1 MSHVLPLQSKLSEE
15 SVSEIQEMCSLMDVA
30 ADIHKLVRRSTDCSF
45 LYWSREMMPT
55 CFALLYSQTREA
67 RSLQY
72 VINAFKD
79 GVKLLKVGHAE
90 DGVVESYEKELED
103 AISNVSVYIHIF
115 ALPIINTLN

>member
-1 MSHVLPLQSKLSEE
+1 
-15 SVSEIQEMCSLMDVA
+15 
-30 ADIHKLVRRSTDCSF
+30 
-45 LYWSREMMPT
+45 MMPT

-103 AISNVSVYIHIF
+103 AITNVSICLFCQWKNAEILIKYYCI
-115 ALPIINTLN
+115 